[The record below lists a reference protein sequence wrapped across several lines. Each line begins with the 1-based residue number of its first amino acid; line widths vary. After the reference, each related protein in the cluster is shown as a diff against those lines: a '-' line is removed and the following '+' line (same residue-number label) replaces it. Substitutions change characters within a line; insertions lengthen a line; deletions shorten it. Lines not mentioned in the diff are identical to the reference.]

1 MSSAILE
8 VSGLSISYKKI
19 NAVRNISFEINEGEI
34 VSLVGSNGAGK
45 TSTMRCISG
54 LIKAKSGSIKFEGK
68 EILGRTPAQIV
79 SAGIVHVPEGR
90 QIFGKLSVEEN
101 LQLGGYLTRDHKVI
115 RERMEYVFS
124 LFPILQERLHQKA
137 GSLSGGEQQM
147 LAIGR
152 GLVTG
157 SKLLLLDEPSLG
169 LAPIVVE
176 QVFEVIQTL
185 QKNGMTI
192 LLVEQNAW
200 DAMAISD
207 RTYIMESGAIM
218 MEGPSEEVSENE
230 EVKRIYLG
238 GKETWVS
245 SLHS

>member
-1 MSSAILE
+1 MLK
-8 VSGLSISYKKI
+8 VSNLNISYKKI
-19 NAVRNISFEINEGEI
+19 DAVRDVSFEIREGEI
-34 VSLVGSNGAGK
+34 VSLIGSNGAGK
-45 TSTMRCISG
+45 TSTMRAISG
-54 LIKAKSGSIKFEGK
+54 LVKARSGSILFNGQEV
-68 EILGRTPAQIV
+68 LGMSPTQIV
-79 SAGIVHVPEGR
+79 ASGIVHVPEGR
-90 QIFGKLSVEEN
+90 QVFSRLSVGEN
-101 LQLGGYLTRDHKVI
+101 LEMGGFLTKDRKVVK
-115 RERMEYVFS
+115 ERMDRVFH
-124 LFPILQERLHQKA
+124 LFPILKERIHQKA

-169 LAPIVVE
+169 LAPIIVE
-176 QVFEVIQTL
+176 QVFEVIQKL
-185 QKNGMTI
+185 RDSGMTI

-207 RTYIMESGAIM
+207 RTYIMESGAIVL
-218 MEGPSEEVSENE
+218 EGPSEQVAENE

-245 SLHS
+245 SLHN

>member
-8 VSGLSISYKKI
+8 VRGLSISYKKI

-124 LFPILQERLHQKA
+124 LFPILKERLNQKA

-176 QVFEVIQTL
+176 QVFDVIQTL

-200 DAMAISD
+200 DAMSISD

-218 MEGPSEEVSENE
+218 MDGPSEEVLENE

-245 SLHS
+245 SLRS

>member
-1 MSSAILE
+1 MLK
-8 VSGLSISYKKI
+8 VSNLSISYKKI
-19 NAVRNISFEINEGEI
+19 NAVREISFEIREGEI
-34 VSLVGSNGAGK
+34 VSLIGSNGAGK
-45 TSTMRCISG
+45 TSTMKAISG
-54 LIKAKSGSIKFEGK
+54 LLKAKSGSILFNGK
-68 EILGRTPAQIV
+68 EILGMSPTQIV

-90 QIFGKLSVEEN
+90 QVFSKLSVGEN
-101 LQLGGYLTRDHKVI
+101 LQLGGYLTKDRRVLK
-115 RERMEYVFS
+115 ERMDYVFDM
-124 LFPILQERLHQKA
+124 FPILKERIHQKA

-157 SKLLLLDEPSLG
+157 AKLLLLDEPSLG

-185 QKNGMTI
+185 QQNGMTI
-192 LLVEQNAW
+192 LLVEQNAL
-200 DAMAISD
+200 DAMAISS
-207 RTYIMESGAIM
+207 RTYIMESGAIV
-218 MEGPSEEVSENE
+218 MEGPSEEVAENE

-245 SLHS
+245 SLHN

>member
-1 MSSAILE
+1 
-8 VSGLSISYKKI
+8 
-19 NAVRNISFEINEGEI
+19 
-34 VSLVGSNGAGK
+34 
-45 TSTMRCISG
+45 
-54 LIKAKSGSIKFEGK
+54 
-68 EILGRTPAQIV
+68 
-79 SAGIVHVPEGR
+79 
-90 QIFGKLSVEEN
+90 
-101 LQLGGYLTRDHKVI
+101 
-115 RERMEYVFS
+115 
-124 LFPILQERLHQKA
+124 
-137 GSLSGGEQQM
+137 M

-185 QKNGMTI
+185 RDNGITI

-207 RTYIMESGAIM
+207 RTYIMESGSIVL
-218 MEGPSEEVSENE
+218 EGESSEVAENE

-238 GKETWVS
+238 GKETWIS

>member
-1 MSSAILE
+1 MLK
-8 VSGLSISYKKI
+8 VSNLSISYKKI
-19 NAVRNISFEINEGEI
+19 NAVREISFEIREGEI
-34 VSLVGSNGAGK
+34 VSLIGSNGAGK
-45 TSTMRCISG
+45 TSTMKAISG
-54 LIKAKSGSIKFEGK
+54 LIKAKSGSILFNGK
-68 EILGRTPAQIV
+68 EILGMSPTQIV

-90 QIFGKLSVEEN
+90 QVFSKLSVGEN
-101 LQLGGYLTRDHKVI
+101 LQLGGYLTKDRKVLK
-115 RERMEYVFS
+115 ERMDYVFDM
-124 LFPILQERLHQKA
+124 FPILKERIHQKA

-157 SKLLLLDEPSLG
+157 AKLLLLDEPSLG

-185 QKNGMTI
+185 QQNGMTI
-192 LLVEQNAW
+192 LLVEQNAL
-200 DAMAISD
+200 DAMAISN
-207 RTYIMESGAIM
+207 RTYIMESGAIV
-218 MEGPSEEVSENE
+218 MEGPSEEVAENE

-245 SLHS
+245 SLHN

>member
-1 MSSAILE
+1 MLK
-8 VSGLSISYKKI
+8 VSNLSISYKKI
-19 NAVRNISFEINEGEI
+19 NAVREISFEIREGEI
-34 VSLVGSNGAGK
+34 VSLIGSNGAGK
-45 TSTMRCISG
+45 TSTMKAISG
-54 LIKAKSGSIKFEGK
+54 LIKAKSGSILFNGK
-68 EILGRTPAQIV
+68 EILGMSPTQIV

-90 QIFGKLSVEEN
+90 QVFSKLSVGEN
-101 LQLGGYLTRDHKVI
+101 LQLGGYLIKDRKALK
-115 RERMEYVFS
+115 ERMDYVFDM
-124 LFPILQERLHQKA
+124 FPILKERIHQKA

-157 SKLLLLDEPSLG
+157 AKLLLLDEPSLG

-185 QKNGMTI
+185 QQNGMTI
-192 LLVEQNAW
+192 LLVEQNAL
-200 DAMAISD
+200 DAMAISN
-207 RTYIMESGAIM
+207 RTYIMESGAIV
-218 MEGPSEEVSENE
+218 MEGPSEEVAENE

-245 SLHS
+245 SLHN

>member
-1 MSSAILE
+1 MNSILE
-8 VSGLSISYKKI
+8 VSNLSISYKKI
-19 NAVRNISFEINEGEI
+19 NAVRNISFEIYEGEI

-54 LIKAKSGSIKFEGK
+54 LIKAKSGSIRFEGK

-101 LQLGGYLTRDHKVI
+101 LQLGGYLTKDHKVI

>member
-1 MSSAILE
+1 MLK
-8 VSGLSISYKKI
+8 VSNLNISYKKI
-19 NAVRNISFEINEGEI
+19 NAVRDVSFEIREGEI
-34 VSLVGSNGAGK
+34 VSLIGSNGAGK
-45 TSTMRCISG
+45 TSTMRAISG
-54 LIKAKSGSIKFEGK
+54 LVKARSGSILFNGK
-68 EILGRTPAQIV
+68 EVLGMSPTQIV
-79 SAGIVHVPEGR
+79 ASGIVHVPEGR
-90 QIFGKLSVEEN
+90 QVFSKLSVGEN
-101 LQLGGYLTRDHKVI
+101 LQLGGYLTKDRKVVK
-115 RERMEYVFS
+115 ERIDRIFQ
-124 LFPILQERLHQKA
+124 LFPILKERIHQKA

-176 QVFEVIQTL
+176 QVFEVIQKL
-185 QKNGMTI
+185 KESGMTI

-207 RTYIMESGAIM
+207 RTYIMESGSIVL
-218 MEGPSEEVSENE
+218 EGPSEEVAENE

-245 SLHS
+245 SLHN

>member
-1 MSSAILE
+1 MLK
-8 VSGLSISYKKI
+8 VSNLSISYKKI
-19 NAVRNISFEINEGEI
+19 NAVRDISFEINEGEI
-34 VSLVGSNGAGK
+34 VSLIGSNGAGK
-45 TSTMRCISG
+45 TSTMKAISG
-54 LIKAKSGSIKFEGK
+54 LVKAKSGSVLFNGK
-68 EILGRTPAQIV
+68 EVLGMSPTQIV
-79 SAGIVHVPEGR
+79 SSGIVHVPEGR
-90 QIFGKLSVEEN
+90 QVFSKLSVGEN
-101 LQLGGYLTRDHKVI
+101 LQLGGYLTKDKKIVK
-115 RERMEYVFS
+115 ERMDYVFS
-124 LFPILQERLHQKA
+124 LFPILKERIHQKA

-176 QVFEVIQTL
+176 QVFDVIQTL
-185 QKNGMTI
+185 KNNGITI

-207 RTYIMESGAIM
+207 RTYIMESGAIVL
-218 MEGPSEEVSENE
+218 EGPSEEVAENE
-230 EVKRIYLG
+230 EVKQIYLG

-245 SLHS
+245 SLHN

>member
-1 MSSAILE
+1 MFS
-8 VSGLSISYKKI
+8 
-19 NAVRNISFEINEGEI
+19 
-34 VSLVGSNGAGK
+34 
-45 TSTMRCISG
+45 
-54 LIKAKSGSIKFEGK
+54 
-68 EILGRTPAQIV
+68 
-79 SAGIVHVPEGR
+79 
-90 QIFGKLSVEEN
+90 KLSVGEN
-101 LQLGGYLTRDHKVI
+101 LEMGGYLTKDRKVV
-115 RERMEYVFS
+115 RERMDRIFQ
-124 LFPILQERLHQKA
+124 LFPILKERIHQKA

-169 LAPIVVE
+169 LAPIIVE
-176 QVFEVIQTL
+176 QVFEVIQKL
-185 QKNGMTI
+185 KESGMTI

-207 RTYIMESGAIM
+207 RTYIMESGAIVL
-218 MEGPSEEVSENE
+218 EGPSEEVAENE

-245 SLHS
+245 SLHN

>member
-1 MSSAILE
+1 MLK
-8 VSGLSISYKKI
+8 VSNLNISYKKI
-19 NAVRNISFEINEGEI
+19 NAVRDISFEIREGEI
-34 VSLVGSNGAGK
+34 VSLIGSNGAGK
-45 TSTMRCISG
+45 TSTMRAISG
-54 LIKAKSGSIKFEGK
+54 LVKARSGSILFNGQEV
-68 EILGRTPAQIV
+68 LGMSPTQIV
-79 SAGIVHVPEGR
+79 ASGIVHVPEGR
-90 QIFGKLSVEEN
+90 QVFSKLSVGEN
-101 LQLGGYLTRDHKVI
+101 LEMGGFLTKDRKVVK
-115 RERMEYVFS
+115 ERMDRIFE
-124 LFPILQERLHQKA
+124 LFPILKERIHQKA

-169 LAPIVVE
+169 LAPIIVE
-176 QVFEVIQTL
+176 QVFGVIQKL
-185 QKNGMTI
+185 KESGMTI

-207 RTYIMESGAIM
+207 RTYIMESGAIVL
-218 MEGPSEEVSENE
+218 EGPSEEVAENE

-245 SLHS
+245 SLHN

>member
-1 MSSAILE
+1 MSAILK
-8 VSGLSISYKKI
+8 VRDLSISYKKI

-34 VSLVGSNGAGK
+34 VSLIGSNGAGK
-45 TSTMRCISG
+45 TSTMRCVSG
-54 LIKAKSGSIKFEGK
+54 LIKAKSGSILFEEQ
-68 EILGRTPAQIV
+68 EILGKTPAQIV

-90 QIFGKLSVEEN
+90 QIFSKLSVGEN
-101 LQLGGYLTRDHKVI
+101 LQLGGYLTKDRRVI
-115 RERMEYVFS
+115 KERMDYVFH
-124 LFPILQERLHQKA
+124 LFPILKERFHQKA

-169 LAPIVVE
+169 LAPIIVE
-176 QVFEVIQTL
+176 QVFEVIRTL
-185 QKNGMTI
+185 QKNGITI

-207 RTYIMESGAIM
+207 RTYIMESGAIK
-218 MEGPSEEVSENE
+218 MEGSSAEVAENE

-245 SLHS
+245 SLHN

>member
-1 MSSAILE
+1 MLKISNLN
-8 VSGLSISYKKI
+8 ISYKKI
-19 NAVRNISFEINEGEI
+19 NAVRDVSFEIREGEI
-34 VSLVGSNGAGK
+34 VSLIGSNGAGK
-45 TSTMRCISG
+45 TSTMRAISG
-54 LIKAKSGSIKFEGK
+54 LVKARSGSILFNGQ
-68 EILGRTPAQIV
+68 EILGMSPTQIV
-79 SAGIVHVPEGR
+79 ASGIVHVPEGR
-90 QIFGKLSVEEN
+90 QVFSKLSVGEN
-101 LQLGGYLTRDHKVI
+101 LEMGGYLTKDRKVV
-115 RERMEYVFS
+115 RERMENIFQ
-124 LFPILQERLHQKA
+124 LFPILKERIHQKA

-169 LAPIVVE
+169 LAPIIVE
-176 QVFEVIQTL
+176 QVFEVIQKL
-185 QKNGMTI
+185 KEDGMTI

-207 RTYIMESGAIM
+207 RTYIMESGAIVL
-218 MEGPSEEVSENE
+218 EGPSEEVAENE

-245 SLHS
+245 SLRN

>member
-1 MSSAILE
+1 MLK
-8 VSGLSISYKKI
+8 VSNLNISYKKI
-19 NAVRNISFEINEGEI
+19 NAVRDVSFEIGEGEI

-45 TSTMRCISG
+45 SSTMRAISG
-54 LIKAKSGSIKFEGK
+54 LVRAKSGSVMFNGK
-68 EILGRTPAQIV
+68 EILGQSSASIV
-79 SAGIVHVPEGR
+79 AAGIVHVPEGR
-90 QIFGKLSVEEN
+90 QVFSRLSVGEN
-101 LQLGGYLTRDHKVI
+101 LELGGYLTKNRKQIRD
-115 RERMEYVFS
+115 RMDYVFG
-124 LFPILQERLHQKA
+124 LFPVLKERIHQKA

-185 QKNGMTI
+185 RDNGITI

-207 RTYIMESGAIM
+207 RTYIMESGSIVL
-218 MEGPSEEVSENE
+218 EGPSNEVAENE

-238 GKETWVS
+238 GKETWIS

>member
-1 MSSAILE
+1 MLK
-8 VSGLSISYKKI
+8 VSNLSISYKKI
-19 NAVRNISFEINEGEI
+19 NAVRDISFEIHEGEI
-34 VSLVGSNGAGK
+34 VSLIGSNGAGK
-45 TSTMRCISG
+45 TSTMRAISG
-54 LIKAKSGSIKFEGK
+54 LIKARSGSILFNGK
-68 EILGRTPAQIV
+68 EVLGMSPTQIV

-90 QIFGKLSVEEN
+90 QVFSKLSVGEN
-101 LQLGGYLTRDHKVI
+101 LQLGGYLTKDRKILKD
-115 RERMEYVFS
+115 RMDYVFDM
-124 LFPILQERLHQKA
+124 FPILKERIHQKA

-157 SKLLLLDEPSLG
+157 AKLLLLDEPSLG

-176 QVFEVIQTL
+176 QVFEVIQAL

-200 DAMAISD
+200 DAMAISG
-207 RTYIMESGAIM
+207 RTYIMESGSIVM
-218 MEGPSEEVSENE
+218 DGPSEEVAENE

-245 SLHS
+245 SLHN

>member
-1 MSSAILE
+1 MLK
-8 VSGLSISYKKI
+8 VSNLSISYKKI
-19 NAVRNISFEINEGEI
+19 NAVRDISFEIGEGEI
-34 VSLVGSNGAGK
+34 VSLIGSNGAGK
-45 TSTMRCISG
+45 TSTMRAISG
-54 LIKAKSGSIKFEGK
+54 LVRVKSGVITLNGEEITGK
-68 EILGRTPAQIV
+68 SPSQIV

-90 QIFGKLSVEEN
+90 QVFSRLTVAEN
-101 LQLGGYLTRDHKVI
+101 LEMGGWLTRDKQKVW
-115 RERMEYVFS
+115 ERTEYVFE
-124 LFPILQERLHQKA
+124 LFPVLRERLRQKA

-157 SKLLLLDEPSLG
+157 AKLLLLDEPSLG

-185 QKNGMTI
+185 QQNGMTI
-192 LLVEQNAW
+192 LLVEQNAL
-200 DAMAISD
+200 DAMAISS
-207 RTYIMESGAIM
+207 RTYIMESGAIV
-218 MEGPSEEVSENE
+218 MEGPSEEVAENE

-245 SLHS
+245 SLHN

>member
-1 MSSAILE
+1 MLK
-8 VSGLSISYKKI
+8 VSNLSISYKKI
-19 NAVRNISFEINEGEI
+19 NAVREISFEIREGEI
-34 VSLVGSNGAGK
+34 VSLIGSNGAGK
-45 TSTMRCISG
+45 TSTMKAISG
-54 LIKAKSGSIKFEGK
+54 LLKAKSGSILFNGK
-68 EILGRTPAQIV
+68 EILGMSPTQIV

-90 QIFGKLSVEEN
+90 QVFSKLSVGEN
-101 LQLGGYLTRDHKVI
+101 LQLGGYLTKDRRVLK
-115 RERMEYVFS
+115 ERMDYVFDM
-124 LFPILQERLHQKA
+124 FPILKERIHQKA

-157 SKLLLLDEPSLG
+157 AKLLLLDEPSLG

-185 QKNGMTI
+185 QQNGMTI
-192 LLVEQNAW
+192 LLVEQNAL
-200 DAMAISD
+200 DAMAISN
-207 RTYIMESGAIM
+207 RTYIMESGAIV
-218 MEGPSEEVSENE
+218 MEGPSEEVAENE

-245 SLHS
+245 SLHN

>member
-1 MSSAILE
+1 MSAILQ
-8 VSGLSISYKKI
+8 VRDLSISYKKI

-34 VSLVGSNGAGK
+34 VSLIGSNGAGK

-54 LIKAKSGSIKFEGK
+54 LIKAKSGSILFEGQ
-68 EILGRTPAQIV
+68 EILGKTPAQIV

-90 QIFGKLSVEEN
+90 QIFSKLSVGEN
-101 LQLGGYLTRDHKVI
+101 LQLGGYLTKDRRVI
-115 RERMEYVFS
+115 KERMDYVFE
-124 LFPILQERLHQKA
+124 LFPILKERFHQKA

-176 QVFEVIQTL
+176 QVFDVIQTL
-185 QKNGMTI
+185 QKNGITI

-207 RTYIMESGAIM
+207 RTYIMESGAIK
-218 MEGPSEEVSENE
+218 MEGPSEEVAENE

-245 SLHS
+245 SLHN

>member
-1 MSSAILE
+1 MLK
-8 VSGLSISYKKI
+8 VSNLSISYKKI
-19 NAVRNISFEINEGEI
+19 NAVREISFAIREGEI
-34 VSLVGSNGAGK
+34 VSLIGSNGAGK
-45 TSTMRCISG
+45 TSTMKAISG
-54 LIKAKSGSIKFEGK
+54 LLKAKSGSILFNGK
-68 EILGRTPAQIV
+68 EILGMSPTQIV

-90 QIFGKLSVEEN
+90 QVFSKLSVGEN
-101 LQLGGYLTRDHKVI
+101 LQLGGYLIKDRKVLK
-115 RERMEYVFS
+115 ERMDYVFDM
-124 LFPILQERLHQKA
+124 FPILKERIHQKA

-157 SKLLLLDEPSLG
+157 AKLLLLDEPSLG

-185 QKNGMTI
+185 QQNGMTI
-192 LLVEQNAW
+192 LLVEQNAL
-200 DAMAISD
+200 DAMAISN
-207 RTYIMESGAIM
+207 RTYIMESGAIV
-218 MEGPSEEVSENE
+218 MEGPSEEVAENE

-245 SLHS
+245 SLHN

>member
-1 MSSAILE
+1 MLK
-8 VSGLSISYKKI
+8 VSNLNISYKKI
-19 NAVRNISFEINEGEI
+19 NAVRDVSFEIREGEI
-34 VSLVGSNGAGK
+34 VSLIGANGAGK
-45 TSTMRCISG
+45 TSTMRAISG
-54 LIKAKSGSIKFEGK
+54 LVKARSGSILFNGK
-68 EILGRTPAQIV
+68 EVLGMTPTQIV
-79 SAGIVHVPEGR
+79 ASGIVHVPEGR
-90 QIFGKLSVEEN
+90 QVFSKLSVGEN
-101 LQLGGYLTRDHKVI
+101 LEMGGYLTKDRKVV
-115 RERMEYVFS
+115 RERMDRIFQ
-124 LFPILQERLHQKA
+124 LFPILKERIHQKA

-169 LAPIVVE
+169 LAPIIVE
-176 QVFEVIQTL
+176 QVFEVIQKL
-185 QKNGMTI
+185 KESGMTI

-207 RTYIMESGAIM
+207 RTYIMESGAIVL
-218 MEGPSEEVSENE
+218 EGPSEEVAENE

-245 SLHS
+245 SLHN

>member
-1 MSSAILE
+1 MLK
-8 VSGLSISYKKI
+8 VSNLSISYKKI
-19 NAVRNISFEINEGEI
+19 NAVRDISFEINEGEI
-34 VSLVGSNGAGK
+34 VSLIGSNGAGK
-45 TSTMRCISG
+45 TSTMKAISG
-54 LIKAKSGSIKFEGK
+54 LVKAKSGSVLFNGK
-68 EILGRTPAQIV
+68 EVLGMSPTQIV
-79 SAGIVHVPEGR
+79 SSGIVHVPEGR
-90 QIFGKLSVEEN
+90 QVFSKLSVEEN
-101 LQLGGYLTRDHKVI
+101 LQLGGYLTKDKKVI
-115 RERMEYVFS
+115 RDRMDYVFN
-124 LFPILQERLHQKA
+124 LFPILKERLHQKA

-176 QVFEVIQTL
+176 QVFDVIQTL
-185 QKNGMTI
+185 KESGITI

-207 RTYIMESGAIM
+207 RTYIMESGAIVL
-218 MEGPSEEVSENE
+218 EGPSEEVAENE
-230 EVKRIYLG
+230 EVKQIYLG

-245 SLHS
+245 SLHN

>member
-1 MSSAILE
+1 MLK
-8 VSGLSISYKKI
+8 VSNLNISYKKI
-19 NAVRNISFEINEGEI
+19 NAVRDVSFEIREGEI
-34 VSLVGSNGAGK
+34 VSLIGANGAGK
-45 TSTMRCISG
+45 TSTMRAISG
-54 LIKAKSGSIKFEGK
+54 LIKARSGSILFNGK
-68 EILGRTPAQIV
+68 EVLGMSPTQIV
-79 SAGIVHVPEGR
+79 ASGIVHVPEGR
-90 QIFGKLSVEEN
+90 QVFSKLSVGEN
-101 LQLGGYLTRDHKVI
+101 LQLGGYLTKDRKVVK
-115 RERMEYVFS
+115 ERMERIFE
-124 LFPILQERLHQKA
+124 LFPILKERIHQKA

-176 QVFEVIQTL
+176 QVFEVIQRL
-185 QKNGMTI
+185 KESGMTI

-207 RTYIMESGAIM
+207 RTYIMESGAIVL
-218 MEGPSEEVSENE
+218 EGPSEEVAENE

-245 SLHS
+245 SLHN

>member
-1 MSSAILE
+1 M
-8 VSGLSISYKKI
+8 K
-19 NAVRNISFEINEGEI
+19 
-34 VSLVGSNGAGK
+34 
-45 TSTMRCISG
+45 
-54 LIKAKSGSIKFEGK
+54 
-68 EILGRTPAQIV
+68 
-79 SAGIVHVPEGR
+79 
-90 QIFGKLSVEEN
+90 
-101 LQLGGYLTRDHKVI
+101 
-115 RERMEYVFS
+115 YVFE
-124 LFPILQERLHQKA
+124 LFPILKERYHQKA

-157 SKLLLLDEPSLG
+157 SRLLLLDEPSLG

-207 RTYIMESGAIM
+207 RTYIMESGAIV
-218 MEGPSEEVSENE
+218 MEGPSEEVAEDE
-230 EVKRIYLG
+230 QVKQIYLG

-245 SLHS
+245 SLHN